1 MVTWVWWCDTRDK
14 KHKYF
19 TMSLVTRAISSR
31 VSLPARNRPDHLFT
45 LRARHMFSVHMTGA
59 HCSLVTMCFMSRRFP
74 VVFLKSKFVVYLFF
88 LTISWSPLSDTV
100 WLSEIACFTFHR
112 SQTFGGGSFHI
123 FIILTKTACRKL
135 LMVLWNVQKIL
146 SEPEIYMQIFKN
158 SKISRIYIDS
168 QRYDMEA
175 FEWIERVTP
184 RNVVNCKA
192 LGRQL

>member
-1 MVTWVWWCDTRDK
+1 MIAWVSLVTSLCVTLFIFTSAADVSGIETSAKDFLIPRQCVNHSDGHSPLMVTWVWWCDTQDK

-88 LTISWSPLSDTV
+88 LTISWSPGSVSLRHSLALNDRV
-100 WLSEIACFTFHR
+100 FYN
-112 SQTFGGGSFHI
+112 SQITDI
-123 FIILTKTACRKL
+123 WRRKL
-135 LMVLWNVQKIL
+135 SYFQHTHKICMQ
-146 SEPEIYMQIFKN
+146 SESF
-158 SKISRIYIDS
+158 
-168 QRYDMEA
+168 
-175 FEWIERVTP
+175 
-184 RNVVNCKA
+184 
-192 LGRQL
+192 